1 MKTVKFS
8 INGIC
13 AVICTLFAFLFAA
26 VAVFLYLL
34 TDNAAAVYAVLFLA
48 VLVYG
53 GMFSFIAIVRKKLTA
68 FSDMLCRQL
77 DGMMQGNAANLEFAE
92 EESLFY
98 KISHRLSRLY
108 GIMRENRQSIAR
120 EREDLQELISDVSH
134 QVKTPIA
141 NLKMI
146 ETTLLERDIP
156 EQKQKEFL
164 SAMGGQLDK
173 LDFLMQTLIKTSRLE
188 TGIISLEK
196 KKQPIYDT
204 LASALGGILLNAEKK
219 NIKVLVH
226 CPESIEVTHD
236 KKWTGEALFNILD
249 NAVKYTPGGG
259 EIRVKAEKWEMYLK
273 IDISDNGKGIP
284 EKHHAEIFKRFYRES
299 EVHDID
305 GIGIGLYL
313 TREIITMQGGYVKV
327 TSSSQRGA
335 TFSVFLP
342 AD

>member
-1 MKTVKFS
+1 M
-8 INGIC
+8 
-13 AVICTLFAFLFAA
+13 LFR
-26 VAVFLYLL
+26 
-34 TDNAAAVYAVLFLA
+34 
-48 VLVYG
+48 
-53 GMFSFIAIVRKKLTA
+53 S
-68 FSDMLCRQL
+68 
-77 DGMMQGNAANLEFAE
+77 
-92 EESLFY
+92 
-98 KISHRLSRLY
+98 
-108 GIMRENRQSIAR
+108 
-120 EREDLQELISDVSH
+120 
-134 QVKTPIA
+134 
-141 NLKMI
+141 
-146 ETTLLERDIP
+146 
-156 EQKQKEFL
+156 
-164 SAMGGQLDK
+164 
-173 LDFLMQTLIKTSRLE
+173 IKTSRLE

-219 NIKVLVH
+219 NIEVFVH
-226 CPESIEVTHD
+226 CPESIEVAHD

-249 NAVKYTPGGG
+249 NAVKYTPEGG

-327 TSSSQRGA
+327 TSGSQMGS